1 MKIEIPTT
9 CPSCDSDIERVK
21 DQLFCRNPNCGDT
34 QIKKLVNFAKVM
46 KIKGL
51 GEQTVKKL
59 GLVTIPDI
67 YSLTIPTASA
77 VIGEKLGT
85 KLIDEI
91 NKSRTTTVDKFVA
104 ACSIPLIGLTA
115 GKKLANVITYPFEI
129 TQENCKKAGLGDKAT
144 SNLVSWAENEWN
156 DLEKYD
162 FFEFEEV
169 AQDTKE
175 SNIAVCIT
183 GKIPGYTKAS
193 LAEHLASFGISVVS
207 TVSKK
212 IDCLICAERKNS
224 SKEKKATELGIKIL
238 TLDELIKENELK

>member
-9 CPSCDSDIERVK
+9 CPSCDSNLERVK
-21 DQLFCRNPNCGDT
+21 DQLFCRNPNCGET
-34 QIKKLVNFAKVM
+34 QIKKLINFAKVM

-59 GLVTIPDI
+59 GLLSIPDI
-67 YSLTIPTASA
+67 YSLTLPTASA

-91 NKSRTTTVDKFVA
+91 NKSRTTTLDKFLA
-104 ACSIPLIGLTA
+104 ANSIPLIGQTA

-129 TQENCKKAGLGDKAT
+129 TQETCKKAGLGDKAT
-144 SNLVSWAENEWN
+144 SNLVSWATTEWE

-169 AQDTKE
+169 AQDTQE
-175 SNIAVCIT
+175 SKIVVCIT
-183 GKIPGYTKAS
+183 GKVPGFTKAS
-193 LAEHLASFGISVVS
+193 LAEHLAKFNISVVS
-207 TVSKK
+207 SVSKK

-224 SKEKKATELGIKIL
+224 TKEKKATELGIKIL
-238 TLDELIKENELK
+238 TLDELIKEIE